1 MVNSL
6 VEGFRFFRSNIGHHV
21 RTPHFQYL
29 RKRLVNAEHI
39 KLVEPVLDSV
49 WNGGG
54 GMISHDVRHVL
65 EDLQVLD
72 GEGFALVSV
81 ILVRLFELREILKNV
96 PFELCPVEARGSGGG
111 TELYLFAADLD
122 SFLNH

>member
-1 MVNSL
+1 MA
-6 VEGFRFFRSNIGHHV
+6 I
-21 RTPHFQYL
+21 
-29 RKRLVNAEHI
+29 
-39 KLVEPVLDSV
+39 EPVLDSA
-49 WNGGG
+49 WNGGV

-96 PFELCPVEARGSGGG
+96 PFEFCPVEARDSGGG

-122 SFLNH
+122 SFLKSKLTSANVMDNILSLPDTAAAGWQT